1 MTLICGSGAY
11 GATGCHGRATKL
23 QGHAVIR
30 MAFDSDRRD
39 TGLRTRSLATENAR
53 PRAS

>member
-1 MTLICGSGAY
+1 M
-11 GATGCHGRATKL
+11 
-23 QGHAVIR
+23 IR

-53 PRAS
+53 PRQADRRERKRDAPDSIRSIPSLYTLVKS